1 MVIVVDD
8 DSTVRE
14 SLESLLKSAAFNP
27 VAFSSAEDLL
37 ESGLLARASCVIT
50 DMLMPGIPGLEL
62 QRQIKRE
69 YPRLPVIMIS
79 GHRAEEMKRR
89 ALSEGASAFL
99 YKPVD
104 PNDLLHALSLAL
116 SDLSD
121 SQKDT

>member
-1 MVIVVDD
+1 
-8 DSTVRE
+8 
-14 SLESLLKSAAFNP
+14 
-27 VAFSSAEDLL
+27 
-37 ESGLLARASCVIT
+37 
-50 DMLMPGIPGLEL
+50 
-62 QRQIKRE
+62 
-69 YPRLPVIMIS
+69 MIS